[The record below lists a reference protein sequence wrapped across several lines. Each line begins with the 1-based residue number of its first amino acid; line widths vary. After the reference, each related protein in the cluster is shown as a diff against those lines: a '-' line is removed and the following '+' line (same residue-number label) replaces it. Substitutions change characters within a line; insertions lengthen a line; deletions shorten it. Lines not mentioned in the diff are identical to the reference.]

1 MKHIAMMIAA
11 MLAAGVAQAQDSP
24 WSVGF
29 GLHQVNPKSDNGS
42 LAGGTLDAEIDSNIR
57 PTLTIGY
64 AFTPNWS
71 LDILAAIPFKHT
83 VSLNGAEAVDLTH
96 LPPTVSLQYH
106 FMPEASVRPF
116 VGLGVN
122 YTFIYDEE
130 ERGPLAG
137 TRVKLDNSFGLAA
150 QAGLQFVVNDSW
162 SVMADVRWMDIDTDV
177 SVNGAD
183 VGTAEVDPISVGL
196 MAQYRF

>member
-1 MKHIAMMIAA
+1 MKQIAMLIAA
-11 MLAAGVAQAQDSP
+11 MLAAGLAQAQDSP

-29 GLHQVNPKSDNGS
+29 GLHQVNPKSDNGR
-42 LAGGTLDAEIDSNIR
+42 LAGGTLAAEIDSNIR
-57 PTLTIGY
+57 PTLVIGY

-71 LDILAAIPFKHT
+71 LDILAAVPFEHT
-83 VSLNGAEAVDLTH
+83 VSLNGVDAVDITH

-106 FMPEASVRPF
+106 FAPEAKVRPF

-130 ERGPLAG
+130 ARGPLAG
-137 TRVKLDNSFGLAA
+137 TKVKLDNSFGLAA
-150 QAGLQFVVNDSW
+150 QAGLEFVVNDRW
-162 SVMADVRWMDIDTDV
+162 SITADVRWMDIDTDV

-183 VGTAEVDPISVGL
+183 VGTAEVDPTSVGL
-196 MAQYRF
+196 MALYRF